1 MMKKETFSR
10 LSNLFILSE
19 IILMVVIIF
28 PFNELIQF
36 IALSL
41 SFAIVISYL
50 ICASIYFFQKR
61 EWTSIMKKQHLKFFI
76 RYAIFLFVFNY
87 GSQTLVEEGILT
99 KNLTYILILFPIY
112 LVGSL
117 LIVKKSYFN
126 QNDTDQG
133 KEG

>member
-1 MMKKETFSR
+1 MKKETFSR

-61 EWTSIMKKQHLKFFI
+61 E
-76 RYAIFLFVFNY
+76 
-87 GSQTLVEEGILT
+87 
-99 KNLTYILILFPIY
+99 
-112 LVGSL
+112 
-117 LIVKKSYFN
+117 
-126 QNDTDQG
+126 
-133 KEG
+133 